1 MNNPY
6 PTPTPD
12 SASPGHAMWER
23 IVRNRLG
30 GDDPTRL
37 RDLIDECLVVH
48 DGIVADMN
56 EAFADEVSDRVVDAL
71 GSIVKEIDASFDRL
85 IEMVNVARE
94 SVLIAGGGRR

>member
-6 PTPTPD
+6 PTPTPY

-48 DGIVADMN
+48 DEIVAD
-56 EAFADEVSDRVVDAL
+56 R
-71 GSIVKEIDASFDRL
+71 
-85 IEMVNVARE
+85 
-94 SVLIAGGGRR
+94 